1 MEAAGIEPGDDIAAN
16 DYTAATCVTCPAC
29 GAALALQQPVT
40 GLQPPAPPDA
50 DLQTVIT
57 AWDALP
63 AHLRAAIV
71 AIVTA
76 TE

>member
-16 DYTAATCVTCPAC
+16 GDTADTCAICPAC

-40 GLQPPAPPDA
+40 GLQPPTPLDT

-63 AHLRAAIV
+63 NHLRAAIV
-71 AIVTA
+71 AIATA
-76 TE
+76 AR